1 MKNLSNII
9 AVVLLLTTS
18 SNLFAEDKKLTIYTY
33 DSFAAE
39 WGPGPAIKDAF
50 EQSCNCTIEFV
61 ATSNAATLLT
71 KIKLEGSQS
80 KADIVLG
87 FDQNFILEAEK
98 TNLFVKHLIE
108 PVLNIDWD
116 NDYFTPYDYG
126 QFAFVYDESRLLDPP
141 QSMTE
146 LVSRDDIKIIVQ
158 DPRTSTPGLGLLLWI
173 KSIYGD
179 NSQAVWKNLDSKIV
193 TYTPGW
199 SEAYGMFL
207 ENEAD
212 MVLSYTTSPAYH
224 LMYENTS
231 KYKAASFKEGHYMQ
245 IEVAGILKSSQNFN
259 LAQKFMKFISTEEFQ
274 SQIPTKNIMYPVT
287 NIVVPDAFNQLNQIN
302 KKLLMKPELVHRSK
316 KAWINEW
323 LNSQ

>member
-1 MKNLSNII
+1 M
-9 AVVLLLTTS
+9 
-18 SNLFAEDKKLTIYTY
+18 
-33 DSFAAE
+33 
-39 WGPGPAIKDAF
+39 
-50 EQSCNCTIEFV
+50 
-61 ATSNAATLLT
+61 
-71 KIKLEGSQS
+71 
-80 KADIVLG
+80 
-87 FDQNFILEAEK
+87 
-98 TNLFVKHLIE
+98 
-108 PVLNIDWD
+108 
-116 NDYFTPYDYG
+116 
-126 QFAFVYDESRLLDPP
+126 
-141 QSMTE
+141 
-146 LVSRDDIKIIVQ
+146 
-158 DPRTSTPGLGLLLWI
+158 LLWI

-179 NSQAVWKNLDSKIV
+179 SSQAVWKSLDSKIV

-274 SQIPTKNIMYPVT
+274 FQIPTKNIMYPVT

-302 KKLLMKPELVHRSK
+302 KKLLMKPELIHRSK

>member
-1 MKNLSNII
+1 
-9 AVVLLLTTS
+9 V
-18 SNLFAEDKKLTIYTY
+18 
-33 DSFAAE
+33 
-39 WGPGPAIKDAF
+39 G
-50 EQSCNCTIEFV
+50 
-61 ATSNAATLLT
+61 
-71 KIKLEGSQS
+71 
-80 KADIVLG
+80 
-87 FDQNFILEAEK
+87 
-98 TNLFVKHLIE
+98 
-108 PVLNIDWD
+108 
-116 NDYFTPYDYG
+116 
-126 QFAFVYDESRLLDPP
+126 RLLNPP

-158 DPRTSTPGLGLLLWI
+158 VPRTSTPGLGLLLWI

-179 NSQAVWKNLDSKIV
+179 SSQAVWKSLDSKIV

-302 KKLLMKPELVHRSK
+302 KKLLMKPELVHGSK

>member
-50 EQSCNCTIEFV
+50 ERNCNCTIEFV

-87 FDQNFILEAEK
+87 FDQNFTLEAEK

-126 QFAFVYDESRLLDPP
+126 QFAFVYDESRLLDPQ

-179 NSQAVWKNLDSKIV
+179 SSQGVWKSLDSKIV

-224 LMYENTS
+224 LMYENT
-231 KYKAASFKEGHYMQ
+231 F
-245 IEVAGILKSSQNFN
+245 
-259 LAQKFMKFISTEEFQ
+259 
-274 SQIPTKNIMYPVT
+274 
-287 NIVVPDAFNQLNQIN
+287 
-302 KKLLMKPELVHRSK
+302 
-316 KAWINEW
+316 
-323 LNSQ
+323 